1 MQVKDLVNQYY
12 NNLSA
17 GSTVATK
24 TKGVEQLVSTVSEL
38 QKGQVFEGT
47 ISSVKGN
54 NVTLSLSNGQTIS
67 ARLDGS
73 VSLSEG
79 ESVFFQVRE
88 SDGNQVRIS
97 PVSIGGTMNNPTL
110 MDALNSAG
118 IPVNEKT
125 LNLVNSMMQE
135 SMPINAEN
143 LSDMNRL
150 LSAHPTA
157 DPKTIVSLTKNGL
170 PVNDDMIQQYQNY
183 KSSGGA
189 ILESVKDLTNDIFE
203 TFSSPSVSNNDT
215 FTFLSKVADIF
226 NGTVSISDAP
236 TIPPEAIIAEEE
248 VDGQKQE
255 QVQGQGQE
263 QEQVQETVDLPQNE
277 KGLLEFPKEGTTIV
291 ISLKEGDIDSSLIPQ
306 NTADASVRAEN
317 IDLETLSNEKGKES
331 GTEVKNEAIVK
342 EDSSLIENLSPD
354 KGEAVSNPA
363 VAEKETERPHASFVM
378 PSDEE
383 VAKAPEDSLSKT
395 VPKETMKELD
405 SFIRNND
412 LSEHPAFKAIMNE
425 DGTLKTDV
433 PAKEVFNALLAA
445 AKDEPSLSK
454 RFLNEPSV
462 KDLMKGLMEK
472 EWTMKP
478 EELSKPGALKDFY
491 SKLSADMSI
500 LGKHASELSHDPKN
514 PVTVTGNL
522 IQNNVDFINNLNQAF
537 SYVQVPVR
545 MNGQNKTADLYVYT
559 NKKKVR
565 EEGDELSAF
574 LHFDLDNLGSTDIS
588 VKLKGKNVDTKFYM
602 EDDASYEL
610 VKNNIHILNDQ
621 LSALGYTSKIT
632 VENDQKPVNLV
643 KDVLEKDVSVSKTGS
658 LQRYSFD
665 MRA

>member
-1 MQVKDLVNQYY
+1 MIQVKDLVNQYY

-24 TKGVEQLVSTVSEL
+24 TKGVEQLVSTVNDL

-47 ISSVKGN
+47 ITSVKGN
-54 NVTLSLSNGQTIS
+54 NVVLSLSNGQS
-67 ARLDGS
+67 VAARLDGS

-118 IPVNEKT
+118 IPVNERS

-150 LSAHPTA
+150 INAHPTA
-157 DPKTIVSLTKNGL
+157 DPKTIVSLMKNGL
-170 PVNDDMIQQYQNY
+170 PVNDEMIQQYQNY
-183 KSSGGA
+183 KSSEGA
-189 ILESVKDLTNDIFE
+189 ILESVKDLTQNISE
-203 TFSSPSVSNNDT
+203 TFSSPSVSSNDA
-215 FTFLSKVADIF
+215 FSFLSKVADIF

-236 TIPPEAIIAEEE
+236 TIPGEAIITEEGNRKE
-248 VDGQKQE
+248 EANGANAKNFTVSEDMPETLPDGKSLSD
-255 QVQGQGQE
+255 VM
-263 QEQVQETVDLPQNE
+263 
-277 KGLLEFPKEGTTIV
+277 KEGTTIL
-291 ISLKEGDIDSSLIPQ
+291 ISLRESDVDSSLLTK
-306 NTADASVRAEN
+306 NTADPSLRQEN
-317 IDLETLSNEKGKES
+317 INLDKAPDEKAADGALKTAPEVIAKDAGALTETTTPEKG
-331 GTEVKNEAIVK
+331 
-342 EDSSLIENLSPD
+342 
-354 KGEAVSNPA
+354 AVSGNTAASEEAAKTPA
-363 VAEKETERPHASFVM
+363 AFVM

-383 VAKAPEDSLSKT
+383 IMKANDDALSKT

-405 SFIRNND
+405 SLIRNPEFEN
-412 LSEHPAFKAIMNE
+412 HPAFKSLLNE

-433 PAKEVFNALLAA
+433 PAREVFNAFLAA
-445 AKDEPSLSK
+445 AKDDPALSK
-454 RFLNEPSV
+454 RLLSKPAFT
-462 KDLMKGLMEK
+462 DLMKGLMEK

-478 EELSKPGALKDFY
+478 EDLSKPNALKDFY

-500 LGKHASELSHDPKN
+500 IGKHASELSGDPKN
-514 PVTVTGNL
+514 PVTATGNL
-522 IQNNVDFINNLNQAF
+522 IQNNVDFINNLNQSF
-537 SYVQVPVR
+537 TYVQVPMR
-545 MNGQNKTADLYVYT
+545 LNGQNQTADLYVYT
-559 NKKKVR
+559 NKKKTR

-574 LHFDLDNLGSTDIS
+574 LHFDLENLGSTDIS
-588 VKLKGKNVDTKFYM
+588 VKLKGKNVDTRFYM

-610 VKNNIHILNDQ
+610 IKNNIHILNDQ
-621 LSALGYTSKIT
+621 LNALGYNSKIS
-632 VENDQKPVNLV
+632 VENDSKPVNLI
-643 KDVLEKDVSVSKTGS
+643 KDVLEKDVTTSKTGS

>member
-1 MQVKDLVNQYY
+1 MMQVKDLVNQYY

-24 TKGVEQLVSTVSEL
+24 TKGVEQLVSTVSDL

-47 ISSVKGN
+47 ITSVKGS
-54 NVTLSLSNGQTIS
+54 NVTLSLSNGQSIA

-110 MDALNSAG
+110 LDALNSAG
-118 IPVNEKT
+118 IPVNERS

-150 LSAHPTA
+150 LSAHPSA
-157 DPKTIVSLTKNGL
+157 DPKTIVTLMKNGL

-183 KSSGGA
+183 KSSEGA
-189 ILESVKDLTNDIFE
+189 ILESVKDLANSISE
-203 TFSSPSVSNNDT
+203 TFSSPSVSSNDT
-215 FTFLSKVADIF
+215 LSFLSKVADIF

-236 TIPPEAIIAEEE
+236 TIPGEAIITEE
-248 VDGQKQE
+248 GNK
-255 QVQGQGQE
+255 GQE
-263 QEQVQETVDLPQNE
+263 AGNAQAQSMAASEDMAEALPNGKE
-277 KGLLEFPKEGTTIV
+277 LSNILKEGTTIL
-291 ISLKEGDIDSSLIPQ
+291 ISLQEGDVESALLSQDK
-306 NTADASVRAEN
+306 ADASQRQENIVLDNDPNAKGQEASVKAEN
-317 IDLETLSNEKGKES
+317 AVAQKAGDILMENEPQGK
-331 GTEVKNEAIVK
+331 A
-342 EDSSLIENLSPD
+342 
-354 KGEAVSNPA
+354 AVSSDPA
-363 VAEKETERPHASFVM
+363 VLEKAAEKPAASFLL

-383 VAKAPEDSLSKT
+383 IMKAPEDALSKT

-405 SFIRNND
+405 SLIRGNGFE
-412 LSEHPAFKAIMNE
+412 EHPAFKSIINP
-425 DGTLKTDV
+425 DGTLRTDV
-433 PAKEVFNALLAA
+433 PAREVFNAFLAA
-445 AKDEPSLSK
+445 AKDDPALSK
-454 RFLNEPSV
+454 KLLRQPSFN
-462 KDLMKGLMEK
+462 DLMKGLMEK

-478 EELSKPGALKDFY
+478 EDLSKPNALKDFY

-500 LGKHASELSHDPKN
+500 LGKHASELSGDPKN
-514 PVTVTGNL
+514 PVTAAGNL

-537 SYVQVPVR
+537 SYVQIPMR

-559 NKKKVR
+559 NKKKTR

-588 VKLKGKNVDTKFYM
+588 VKLKGKNVDTQFFM

-610 VKNNIHILNDQ
+610 VKNNLHILEDQ
-621 LSALGYTSKIT
+621 LSALGYRAKIT
-632 VENDQKPVNLV
+632 VENDSKHVNLI
-643 KDVLEKDVSVSKTGS
+643 KDVLEKDVSASKTGS

>member
-183 KSSGGA
+183 KSSEGA

-215 FTFLSKVADIF
+215 VTFLSKVADIF

-236 TIPPEAIIAEEE
+236 TLPSEAIITEEE
-248 VDGQKQE
+248 TDGQKQE
-255 QVQGQGQE
+255 QVQGQVQE
-263 QEQVQETVDLPQNE
+263 QESVDLPQNE
-277 KGLLEFPKEGTTIV
+277 KGFLEFPKEGTTIV
-291 ISLKEGDIDSSLIPQ
+291 ISLKEGDIDSSLIQ
-306 NTADASVRAEN
+306 KNVADASQRTEN
-317 IDLETLSNEKGKES
+317 IDLEAPSNEKGTEKGS
-331 GTEVKNEAIVK
+331 EVKPEAIVK
-342 EDSSLIENLSPD
+342 ADSSPIENLSSD
-354 KGEAVSNPA
+354 KGGTVSNPA
-363 VAEKETERPHASFVM
+363 VSEKEAERPSASFVM

-425 DGTLKTDV
+425 DGTLRTDV

-454 RFLNEPSV
+454 RLLNEPSV

-514 PVTVTGNL
+514 PVTATGNL

-602 EDDASYEL
+602 ENDESYEL

-621 LSALGYTSKIT
+621 LSALGYNSKIT